1 MPLASDDLPLPL
13 TPVMQVITPSGIRT
27 SIFFRLFCR
36 APFTVIHAAGLR
48 REVGTAILQR
58 PVR

>member
-13 TPVMQVITPSGIRT
+13 TPVMQVMTPSGIRT
-27 SIFFRLFCR
+27 SMLRRLFSR
-36 APFTVIHAAGLR
+36 APWMRIELLQPRSVAG
-48 REVGTAILQR
+48 GAIARR